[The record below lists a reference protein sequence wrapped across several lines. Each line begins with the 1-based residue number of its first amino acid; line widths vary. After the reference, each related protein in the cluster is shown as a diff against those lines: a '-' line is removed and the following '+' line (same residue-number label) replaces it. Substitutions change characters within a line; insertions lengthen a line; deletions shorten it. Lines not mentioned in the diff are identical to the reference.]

1 MNFQLSDEQ
10 AMLKDS
16 VARYVKDQ
24 YNFDTR
30 KKIISSEKGM
40 STESWAI
47 FSDLGWLSIPFSEHY
62 GGYGGG
68 NEDIAVIME
77 ELGKGIV
84 VEPFVPTI
92 LLFGGLLSHCGPN
105 DIAADLIPKIIEG
118 HCLGAFAYL
127 ERQSRFEITDMKTTA
142 IHSKKGWCINGSK
155 SVVLN
160 GSNATHII
168 VAARTSGG
176 QYDLSGISLFMVDAD
191 TPGISI
197 LPYGMMDGHKAANI
211 NFDDVKIP
219 ADALLGNLDEGM
231 GLVEKIMPQV
241 LIGLCAEAIGIMAVL
256 NEATIAYT
264 KTRHQFG
271 VPISSFQAL
280 QHRMVDTFMASE
292 QARSMV
298 YRALCAFGEG
308 NLDDENERMRSLH
321 AMKISVAKS
330 SKLIGEEAIQIHG
343 GMGMTDELNIGHYV
357 KRLMTINLMFG
368 DGDYHQRRFNK
379 ISYQA
384 A

>member
-10 AMLKDS
+10 TMLQDS

-24 YNFDTR
+24 YSFDVR

-40 STESWAI
+40 STESWEV
-47 FSDLGWLSIPFSEHY
+47 FSDLGWLSIPFSEDHV
-62 GGYGGG
+62 GYGGG
-68 NEDIAVIME
+68 NEDVAVIME

-84 VEPFVPTI
+84 VEPFVPTV
-92 LLFGGLLSHCGPN
+92 LLFGGLLSHCRNN
-105 DIAADLIPKIIEG
+105 DISAGLIPKIIEG
-118 HCLGAFAYL
+118 SCQGAFAYL

-142 IHSKKGWCINGSK
+142 THSKKGWSIDGSK

-176 QYDLSGISLFMVDAD
+176 QYDSSGISLFMVDSD
-191 TPGISI
+191 TQGLSI

-211 NFDDVKIP
+211 TFDSVNLSEDTM
-219 ADALLGNLDEGM
+219 LGDLDEGM
-231 GLVEKIMPQV
+231 RIIEKIMPQV
-241 LIGLCAEAIGIMAVL
+241 LIGLCAEAIGIMTIL

-264 KTRHQFG
+264 KTRQQFG
-271 VPISSFQAL
+271 VPISSFQTL
-280 QHRMVDTFMASE
+280 QHRMVDNFMAAE

-298 YRALCAFGEG
+298 YRALCAFGHGSLEV
-308 NLDDENERMRSLH
+308 ENERMRSLH
-321 AMKISVAKS
+321 AMKIAVARS
-330 SKLIGEEAIQIHG
+330 SKMIGEEAIQIHG

-368 DGDYHQRRFNK
+368 DGDYHQRKFNQ
-379 ISYQA
+379 ISYCA